1 MTRIML
7 DEYKTSNQFW
17 VEAINMSCHAINRL
31 YLHRLLK
38 KTSYELLTGNNLMF
52 HILKIGGC
60 IGFTCRDSKTIR
72 TQGFRVIGP
81 TGAYYPTPL
90 CCIAEGVDEL
100 GSTSPL

>member
-1 MTRIML
+1 
-7 DEYKTSNQFW
+7 
-17 VEAINMSCHAINRL
+17 
-31 YLHRLLK
+31 
-38 KTSYELLTGNNLMF
+38 MF

-60 IGFTCRDSKTIR
+60 LGFTCRDSKTIR